1 MPLLRPDF
9 SRQDYHALL
18 RRFYGYYLPLEQ
30 RLLEAGHW
38 REMGLDYPQRRKI
51 PALEGDLA
59 CFGETGSTL
68 AALPRCGVL
77 PEIGSLA
84 GTMGCLYVLEGA
96 TLGGQIISKHL
107 SGNLQLSPETG
118 SAFFAGYGA
127 ETGPR
132 WKAFG
137 EIFTAAAKPG
147 EEEAIIAAANRTFST
162 LADWLLEESDS
173 SPPHES

>member
-9 SRQDYHALL
+9 TRHAYHDLL
-18 RRFYGYYLPLEQ
+18 RLFYGYYRPLEQ

-38 REMGLDYPQRRKI
+38 REMGLDFPQRLKV
-51 PALEGDLA
+51 PALEKDLA
-59 CFGETGSTL
+59 KLGDSE
-68 AALPRCGVL
+68 AAMAAIPRCGIL
-77 PEIGSLA
+77 PAVGSLA
-84 GTMGCLYVLEGA
+84 ESMGCFYVLEGA

-107 SGNLQLSPETG
+107 LENLRLTPECG
-118 SAFFAGYGA
+118 CAFFSGYAA

-137 EIFTAAAKPG
+137 EVFTAAAKPG
-147 EEEAIIAAANRTFST
+147 EEDAIIASANRTFST
-162 LADWLLEESDS
+162 LADWLFGEGES